1 MARNVVANV
10 MDQFR
15 ADLEPHILRDISEV
29 SVDICHP
36 SSGFRVGS
44 DASVIE
50 LNWHGTYCVGKVL
63 HSVFFQDSEPSGMQH
78 ILTKF
83 CKEISLLKE
92 LKHPNIVQFLGLYY
106 RQSSPIPIMVMEK
119 MECNLTELL
128 DTYKI
133 GSIPEYKAYGIL
145 NDVIKGLVYLHEV
158 KEVAHRDLSSNN
170 ILVTSYLCAKI
181 ADLGSARV
189 LNKPGGWNKSMQL
202 TIQPGT
208 QDFMPPEAL
217 EDPPRYGLSVDVF
230 SFGCVIIHLITHQWP
245 RPVGQTS
252 RGKIISENERR
263 QKFIE
268 RMGFNHPLFSVVERC
283 LHDDANGRPSSKQIL
298 ELLESIANKQQLE

>member
-1 MARNVVANV
+1 MAENIVANV
-10 MDQFR
+10 MDKFR
-15 ADLEPHILRDISEV
+15 ADLEPHILRDISEI
-29 SVDICHP
+29 SEDKCHH
-36 SSGFRVGS
+36 SSGFRTGS

-50 LNWHGTYCVGKVL
+50 LNWHGTCCVGKVL
-63 HSVFFQDSEPSGMQH
+63 HSVFFQDSEPTGMQR

-83 CKEISLLKE
+83 CKEISLLRE

-128 DTYKI
+128 DTYKR
-133 GSIPEYKAYGIL
+133 GSIPEYQVYGIL
-145 NDVIKGLVYLHEV
+145 NDVVKGLVYLHEV

-189 LNKPGGWNKSMQL
+189 LNKPGGWNMSMQL
-202 TIQPGT
+202 TMQPGT

-245 RPVGQTS
+245 RPIGQTI
-252 RGKIISENERR
+252 RGKIISEFERR
-263 QKFIE
+263 RKFIE
-268 RMGFNHPLFSVVERC
+268 RMGYGHPLFSVVQRC
-283 LHDDANGRPSSKQIL
+283 LQDDANGRPSSKQVL
-298 ELLESIANKQQLE
+298 ELLESIANEQQLE

>member
-1 MARNVVANV
+1 MAGNVVANV

-15 ADLEPHILRDISEV
+15 ADLEPHILRNISEV
-29 SVDICHP
+29 SEDKCHR

-50 LNWHGTYCVGKVL
+50 LNWHGTCCVGKVL
-63 HSVFFQDSEPSGMQH
+63 RSIFFQDSEPSGMQH

-83 CKEISLLKE
+83 CKEINLLKE

-145 NDVIKGLVYLHEV
+145 NDVMKGLVYLHEV

-189 LNKPGGWNKSMQL
+189 LNKPGGWNM
-202 TIQPGT
+202 TIQPGI
-208 QDFMPPEAL
+208 DFMPPEAL

-252 RGKIISENERR
+252 TGNIISEFERR
-263 QKFIE
+263 RKFIE
-268 RMGFNHPLFSVVERC
+268 KMGHDHPLFSVVERC
-283 LHDDANGRPSSKQIL
+283 VQNDVSSRPSSNQVL
-298 ELLESIANKQQLE
+298 ELLGSIADKQQLE